1 MELKELDGKDRQL
14 LFELDM
20 GCRQSY
26 SLLSRKIGL
35 SKQSVEYRIRGL
47 VDKGIIRGFYT
58 VFDVSK
64 LGYMYS
70 RLFVQFHGISP
81 PKELEIVNY
90 LLSMKEVGWVISSDG
105 MWDLNFGIWSKNVDD
120 LALIVDQFLY
130 KYGSLIKRK
139 EISITTKIHH
149 FQAKFLLPVFQEGEV
164 FVMESGAKQS
174 VELDAL
180 DYRIL
185 SILAL
190 DARVPLV
197 TIAKKLS
204 ISYKV
209 IGYRLRRL
217 EKKGIILCY
226 RADINFNALK
236 YGHYKVFLTLHNNS
250 KEREEQLRQFLR
262 MHPNVIYVTKA
273 LSMSDLEFECIIP
286 TTADFFSLMREL
298 RAKFFDV
305 IQDHSILM
313 LSETHQINYLPIES
327 KTVPSGQNA

>member
-1 MELKELDGKDRQL
+1 MELKEFDDKDRQL

-47 VDKGIIRGFYT
+47 VDKGVIKGFYAAL
-58 VFDVSK
+58 DVSK

-81 PKELEIVNY
+81 PKELEIINY
-90 LLSMKEVGWVISSDG
+90 LLSMKQVGWVISTDG
-105 MWDLNFGIWSKNVDD
+105 SWDLYFGIWSKNVEE
-120 LALIVDQFLY
+120 LSEIVDQFLY

-139 EISITTKIHH
+139 EVSITTKIHH
-149 FQAKFLLPVFQEGEV
+149 FQAKFLSPEFQEGNV
-164 FVMESGAKQS
+164 FVMESGAKEI
-174 VELDAL
+174 VELDEL

-185 SILAL
+185 SLLVL
-190 DARVPLV
+190 DARMPLITV
-197 TIAKKLS
+197 AKKLS
-204 ISYKV
+204 TSYKV
-209 IGYRLRRL
+209 VGYRLRRL

-226 RADINFNALK
+226 RADIDFNVLK

-250 KEREEQLRQFLR
+250 KEREEQLLHFLR

-273 LSMSDLEFECIIP
+273 ISISDLEFECIIP
-286 TTADFFSLMREL
+286 TTSDFYGLMREL
-298 RAKFFDV
+298 RSKFFDV
-305 IQDHSILM
+305 IQDHSTLM

-327 KTVPSGQNA
+327 KTLFG